1 MTTPL
6 PSAVSTLVSVETA
19 VESQAELSD
28 DSPATLVGLR
38 LNQAIAHSGLCS
50 RKAAARLISEQRVQ
64 VNGQQ
69 QPHHYLVKTGDLIQ
83 VDGEALPI
91 PEPRQCW
98 LYHKPVGIDCNVK
111 IDDPCSIAQLLATLP
126 LRLFP
131 LGRLDKDSSGLLLLS
146 NDGALA
152 HRLMHADQ
160 LQQKEYRVEVDKV
173 VTEAQVLQLATG
185 VSWQLGSTLYQSDP
199 CLVYGE
205 SNLLTLVLTQGLN
218 RQIRY
223 MCRAVGLKVL
233 KLHRVRINQLQ
244 LTEAVGCCR
253 PLTTNEMRLL
263 TSHSRTVEAR

>member
-6 PSAVSTLVSVETA
+6 PSAVSTIVSVETA
-19 VESQAELSD
+19 VESQAQLSLSD
-28 DSPATLVGLR
+28 NSPATLVGLR

-69 QPHHYLVKTGDLIQ
+69 QPHHYLVKTADLIL

-111 IDDPCSIAQLLATLP
+111 LDDPSSIAQLLATLP

-152 HRLMHADQ
+152 HQLMHAAQ
-160 LQQKEYRVEVDKV
+160 LQQKEYRVAVDKV
-173 VTEAQVLQLATG
+173 VTEAQVQQLAVG

-199 CLVYGE
+199 CLVHAE
-205 SNLLTLVLTQGLN
+205 NNLLTIVLTQGLN

-244 LTEAVGCCR
+244 LTDDVGCCR
-253 PLTTNEMRLL
+253 PLTADEMLSL
-263 TSHSRTVEAR
+263 TTRS

>member
-1 MTTPL
+1 MTTSY
-6 PSAVSTLVSVETA
+6 SAKEAVLQPPNQSVL
-19 VESQAELSD
+19 ESSASN

-50 RKAAARLISEQRVQ
+50 RKAAARLISEHRVL

-69 QPHHYLVKTGDLIQ
+69 QPHHYLVKTGDQIL

-91 PEPRQCW
+91 PAPLQCW
-98 LYHKPVGIDCNVK
+98 LYHKPVGVDCNVK
-111 IDDPCSIAQLLATLP
+111 ADDPCSIAQLLAKLP

-152 HRLMHADQ
+152 HQLMHAEK
-160 LQQKEYRVEVDKV
+160 LQQKEYRVEVDKM
-173 VTEAQVLQLATG
+173 VTEAQVQQLATG
-185 VSWQLGSTLYQSDP
+185 VSLQLGSNLYQSDP
-199 CLVYGE
+199 CIVHGE
-205 SNLLTLVLTQGLN
+205 DNQLTIVLTQGLN

-244 LTEAVGCCR
+244 LTDDIGCCR
-253 PLTTNEMRLL
+253 PLTPDEMLLL
-263 TSHSRTVEAR
+263 TSHN

>member
-1 MTTPL
+1 MSS
-6 PSAVSTLVSVETA
+6 PSAVSTEAIVETT
-19 VESQAELSD
+19 VESGAQSSLSD
-28 DSPATLVGLR
+28 SPTTLVGLR

-50 RKAAARLISEQRVQ
+50 RKAAARLISEQRVL

-83 VDGEALPI
+83 VDGEALP
-91 PEPRQCW
+91 EPAPKQCW
-98 LYHKPVGIDCNVK
+98 LYHKPVGVDCNVK
-111 IDDPCSIAQLLATLP
+111 ADDPSSIAQLLLTLP

-160 LQQKEYRVEVDKV
+160 QQQKEYRVEVDQS
-173 VTEAQVLQLATG
+173 VTERQVQQLAAG
-185 VSWQLGSTLYQSDP
+185 VSWQLGTTRYQSEP
-199 CLVYGE
+199 CLVRAE
-205 SNLLTLVLTQGLN
+205 KNQLSIVLTQGLN

-233 KLHRVRINQLQ
+233 TLHRVRINQLV
-244 LTEAVGCCR
+244 LTEDEGCCR
-253 PLTTNEMRLL
+253 RLTAAEMQLL
-263 TSHSRTVEAR
+263 EMPEQAKP

>member
-1 MTTPL
+1 MTTPFAA
-6 PSAVSTLVSVETA
+6 SAASTTPFVETA
-19 VESQAELSD
+19 VAAVKESSPTN

-50 RKAAARLISEQRVQ
+50 RKAAARLISELRVL

-83 VDGEALPI
+83 VDGEALPEAS
-91 PEPRQCW
+91 PCQCW
-98 LYHKPVGIDCNVK
+98 LYHKPVGVDCNVK
-111 IDDPCSIAQLLATLP
+111 TDDPCSIAQLLATLP

-160 LQQKEYRVEVDKV
+160 LQQKEYRVEVDKM
-173 VTEAQVLQLATG
+173 VTEAQVQQLATG
-185 VSWQLGSTLYQSDP
+185 VSWQLGSTLHQSDP
-199 CLVYGE
+199 CIVQAE
-205 SNLLTLVLTQGLN
+205 NNLLTMVLTQGLN

-233 KLHRVRINQLQ
+233 KLHRVRINQLL
-244 LTEAVGCCR
+244 LTDDVGCCR
-253 PLTTNEMRLL
+253 PLTADEMLLL
-263 TSHSRTVEAR
+263 TSYS

>member
-1 MTTPL
+1 L
-6 PSAVSTLVSVETA
+6 
-19 VESQAELSD
+19 
-28 DSPATLVGLR
+28 
-38 LNQAIAHSGLCS
+38 
-50 RKAAARLISEQRVQ
+50 

-69 QPHHYLVKTGDLIQ
+69 QPHHYLVKIGDFIQ
-83 VDGEALPI
+83 VDGKALPQAA
-91 PEPRQCW
+91 PRQCW

-111 IDDPCSIAQLLATLP
+111 AADPCSIAQLLATLP

-152 HRLMHADQ
+152 HQLMHADQ
-160 LQQKEYRVEVDKV
+160 LQQKEYRVEVDKR
-173 VTEAQVLQLATG
+173 VTEAQVLQLASG

-199 CLVYGE
+199 CLVHAE
-205 SNLLTLVLTQGLN
+205 NQTLTMVLTQGLN

-244 LTEAVGCCR
+244 LTDDIGCCR
-253 PLTTNEMRLL
+253 PLTAAEMQLL
-263 TSHSRTVEAR
+263 AAHN

>member
-1 MTTPL
+1 MTTPF
-6 PSAVSTLVSVETA
+6 AATADSTERFVETK
-19 VESQAELSD
+19 VVTVKESSPTD
-28 DSPATLVGLR
+28 DSPATLAGLR

-50 RKAAARLISEQRVQ
+50 RKAAARLISEQRVL

-69 QPHHYLVKTGDLIQ
+69 QPHHYLVKTADLIL

-91 PEPRQCW
+91 PAPLQCW
-98 LYHKPVGIDCNVK
+98 LYHKPVGVDCNVK
-111 IDDPCSIAQLLATLP
+111 TDDPCSIAQLLATLP

-160 LQQKEYRVEVDKV
+160 LQQKEYRVEVDKM
-173 VTEAQVLQLATG
+173 VTEAQMQQLAIG
-185 VSWQLGSTLYQSDP
+185 VSWQLGSNLYQSDP
-199 CLVYGE
+199 CIVQGQNNQLMI
-205 SNLLTLVLTQGLN
+205 VLTQGLN

-233 KLHRVRINQLQ
+233 KLHRVRINQLR
-244 LTEAVGCCR
+244 LTEDVGCCR
-253 PLTTNEMRLL
+253 PLTAEEMLLL
-263 TSHSRTVEAR
+263 TA

>member
-1 MTTPL
+1 MTTHSS
-6 PSAVSTLVSVETA
+6 SAVSTETSVETA
-19 VESQAELSD
+19 VESVELSSLS
-28 DSPATLVGLR
+28 DSPTTLVGLR

-50 RKAAARLISEQRVQ
+50 RKAAAKLISELRVL

-83 VDGEALPI
+83 VDGEALPQAA
-91 PEPRQCW
+91 PRQCW
-98 LYHKPVGIDCNVK
+98 LYHKPVGVDCNVK
-111 IDDPCSIAQLLATLP
+111 MDDPSSIAQILATLP

-160 LQQKEYRVEVDKV
+160 LQQKEYRVEVDKL
-173 VTEAQVLQLATG
+173 VTEAQLQQLASG
-185 VSWQLGSTLYQSDP
+185 VSWQLGTTLYQSDP
-199 CLVYGE
+199 CIVLADNTV
-205 SNLLTLVLTQGLN
+205 LTIVLTQGLN

-233 KLHRVRINQLQ
+233 TLHRVRINQLQ
-244 LTEAVGCCR
+244 LSDAVGCCR
-253 PLTTNEMRLL
+253 PLTADEMLLL
-263 TSHSRTVEAR
+263 TASS